1 MPAAPAPA
9 TAPTAPHAGAVAA
22 RRAVLSGMA
31 WMVVAGLLLVLMN
44 ALMKRVAADLPPPQ
58 AQCLRYLFGLLA
70 MAPLLLAH
78 GRATLRTAHPAGQLW
93 RGAVHAAALTL
104 FFLALP
110 HVPLAEMTAI
120 LFTSPIFVLLGAA
133 LVLGE
138 RVSAARWAAAAVGL
152 AGVGVVLWPHLG
164 GGAGAWT
171 LVMLAST
178 PLFAASVLITKA
190 LTRHDSPNAIVAWQN
205 LTITLFSVPLA
216 LWVWR
221 APSGAEW
228 ALLAVCGV
236 LGTAAHWAMARSLQL
251 ADISAMQPLRFL
263 DLVWSS
269 LLGIALFGDVP
280 TAHALI
286 GGAVIVASTVWI
298 ARHEARSRGSPPG

>member
-1 MPAAPAPA
+1 
-9 TAPTAPHAGAVAA
+9 
-22 RRAVLSGMA
+22 
-31 WMVVAGLLLVLMN
+31 
-44 ALMKRVAADLPPPQ
+44 
-58 AQCLRYLFGLLA
+58 
-70 MAPLLLAH
+70 
-78 GRATLRTAHPAGQLW
+78 
-93 RGAVHAAALTL
+93 
-104 FFLALP
+104 
-110 HVPLAEMTAI
+110 
-120 LFTSPIFVLLGAA
+120 
-133 LVLGE
+133 
-138 RVSAARWAAAAVGL
+138 
-152 AGVGVVLWPHLG
+152 
-164 GGAGAWT
+164 
-171 LVMLAST
+171 
-178 PLFAASVLITKA
+178 VLITKA